1 VVLGLNSQVLEDGV
15 RPEPLHMVPVLNL
28 TMTDRIVDAV
38 SGIVGNSKSLI
49 ADEEVQVLRPPLG
62 G

>member
-1 VVLGLNSQVLEDGV
+1 
-15 RPEPLHMVPVLNL
+15 MVPVLNL